1 MRINLKAM
9 QKKVDRLLSVFTTLK
24 EELETQIGVLEDG
37 ISENERQIRE
47 LGMCNARYGEKIAEY
62 EKLKANIDSF
72 LG

>member
-24 EELETQIGVLEDG
+24 EELEDRVVQLEDG
-37 ISENERQIRE
+37 VKSNNVLIGELQAENAVYTDKIR
-47 LGMCNARYGEKIAEY
+47 EY